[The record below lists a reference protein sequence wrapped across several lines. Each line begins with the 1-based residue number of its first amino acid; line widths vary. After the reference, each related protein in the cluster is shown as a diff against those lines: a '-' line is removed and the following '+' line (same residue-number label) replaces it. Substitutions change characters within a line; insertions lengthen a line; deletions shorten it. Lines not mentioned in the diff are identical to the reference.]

1 MTFTFKEKAYMKKA
15 FTLVELLV
23 VIAIVG
29 IIVGIFVMLLIP
41 AVFHA
46 IESKNTKV
54 EVFQCVKTYTLT
66 ETRGFDEDKTTTTVL
81 KVNLHRLKSDY
92 VLVFTVQDETVYAQ
106 FESGKYYEVVYYKVF
121 GNNYINSA
129 KLIDNSVAE
138 NGESTN

>member
-1 MTFTFKEKAYMKKA
+1 MKKA

-29 IIVGIFVMLLIP
+29 ILAMLLVP
-41 AVFHA
+41 AIHHA
-46 IESKNTKV
+46 IALKNAKVEV

-66 ETRGFDEDKTTTTVL
+66 QTYGFDEDRRTSTVL
-81 KVNLHRLKSDY
+81 KVNLHRLKSDH
-92 VLVFTVQDETVYAQ
+92 VLVFTVEDETVYAQ

-121 GNNYINSA
+121 DNNFIKSA
-129 KLIDNSVAE
+129 KLLANTVAE

>member
-15 FTLVELLV
+15 FTLVEILV
-23 VIAIVG
+23 VIT
-29 IIVGIFVMLLIP
+29 IVGIFVMLLVP
-41 AVFHA
+41 AVLHI
-46 IESKNTKV
+46 IESKNTKVEV

-66 ETRGFDEDKTTTTVL
+66 ETHGFDEDRRTTTVL
-81 KVNLHRLKSDY
+81 KVNLHRLKSDH

-121 GNNYINSA
+121 GNNYINSV
-129 KLIDNSVAE
+129 KLIDNSIAE

>member
-1 MTFTFKEKAYMKKA
+1 MKKA

-29 IIVGIFVMLLIP
+29 TLAMLLVP
-41 AVFHA
+41 AIMVA

-66 ETRGFDEDKTTTTVL
+66 ETHGFDEDKRISTVL
-81 KVNLHRLKSDY
+81 KVNLHRLKSDQ
-92 VLVFTVQDETVYAQ
+92 VLVFTVEDETVYAQ

-121 GNNYINSA
+121 DNNFIKSA
-129 KLIDNSVAE
+129 KLLANTVAE

>member
-1 MTFTFKEKAYMKKA
+1 MKKA

-29 IIVGIFVMLLIP
+29 ILAMLLVP
-41 AVFHA
+41 AIHYA
-46 IESKNTKV
+46 IALKNAKV

-66 ETRGFDEDKTTTTVL
+66 ETHGFDEDKRISTVL
-81 KVNLHRLKSDY
+81 KVNLHRLKSDQ
-92 VLVFTVQDETVYAQ
+92 VLVFTVEEETVYAQ

-121 GNNYINSA
+121 DNNFIKSA
-129 KLIDNSVAE
+129 KILANTVAE

>member
-1 MTFTFKEKAYMKKA
+1 MKKA

-29 IIVGIFVMLLIP
+29 TLAMLLVP
-41 AVFHA
+41 AIHYA
-46 IESKNTKV
+46 IALKNAKVEV

-66 ETRGFDEDKTTTTVL
+66 ETHGFDEDKRISTVL
-81 KVNLHRLKSDY
+81 KVNLHRLKSDH
-92 VLVFTVQDETVYAQ
+92 VLVFTVEDETVYAQ

-121 GNNYINSA
+121 DNNFIKSA
-129 KLIDNSVAE
+129 KLLANTVAE